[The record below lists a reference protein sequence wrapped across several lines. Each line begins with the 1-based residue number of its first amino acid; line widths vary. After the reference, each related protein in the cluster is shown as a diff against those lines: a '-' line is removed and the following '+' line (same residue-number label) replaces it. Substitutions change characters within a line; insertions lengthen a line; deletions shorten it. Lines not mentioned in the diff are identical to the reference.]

1 MHCAMN
7 ELLKSALLL
16 CALAATGLQAQ
27 PARFT
32 EALGQLHQQLQQS
45 DRQGAAMAEDIVR
58 QWVDV
63 RSIAVAAFGQ
73 YVEQSLESYRE
84 VLDDRTFSELVELYE
99 GRLTQAV
106 GNRLVVD
113 LGHQLDNPAL
123 AGVELRDLRGDAAGN
138 TASLA
143 AINAH
148 GGTTALSLEMAADG
162 GTWRIVRIA
171 IDGRD
176 LGEHYRALCSDIVAA
191 RYSLPVLVSRLE
203 EMPYIAVEDFAQTP
217 IGQTPLDW
225 GSWREKDKGKPRLYR
240 VHARGEQRYIAAS
253 DSGYS
258 VILGKFVHW
267 NPREYPIMTWCWRAN
282 AIPPGGNEFLDHA
295 NDSAAGLYVI
305 FSQNWLHVPKQLKY
319 VWSSTLPEGT
329 VGRRK
334 KIFRPWFFVLE
345 SGEENLGQWTFEQV
359 DLERDHRLKLGGL
372 PSERTIGLGLLT
384 DANSTRSYAE
394 AFYADMRVW
403 KREALER
410 RQIADYC
417 GGLRDNGPTARRGSA
432 LWGRDP
438 MDR

>member
-1 MHCAMN
+1 MTSLFKCVLLFCAIATT
-7 ELLKSALLL
+7 ALH
-16 CALAATGLQAQ
+16 AQ

-32 EALGQLHQQLQQS
+32 EALEQLHQQLQSPQ
-45 DRQGAAMAEDIVR
+45 RQGAALAEHIVQ
-58 QWVDV
+58 QWVDLP
-63 RSIAVAAFGQ
+63 RFADAAFGP
-73 YVEQSLESYRE
+73 YLKGSLESYRE
-84 VLDDRTFSELVELYE
+84 VLDDDTFSELVEQYQS
-99 GRLTQAV
+99 RLAQAV
-106 GNRLVVD
+106 GKRLVRDV
-113 LGHQLDNPAL
+113 GHHFNNPTL
-123 AGVELRDLRGDAAGN
+123 AGITLLDLRVDEDGVA
-138 TASLA
+138 ASLGVE
-143 AINAH
+143 NTD
-148 GGTTALSLEMAADG
+148 GRTTVLSLDLTDDG
-162 GTWRIVRIA
+162 EEWRIVRMA
-171 IDGRD
+171 VDGAD
-176 LGEHYRALCSDIVAA
+176 VGAHYRALCSDIIAG

-203 EMPYIAVEDFAQTP
+203 ERPYIHVEDFAATP
-217 IGQTPLDW
+217 VGHTPLDW

-345 SGEENLGQWTFEQV
+345 SGTERLGQWTFEQV

-372 PSERTIGLGLLT
+372 PAERTIGLGLLT
-384 DANSTRSYAE
+384 DANSTDSYAE

-410 RQIADYC
+410 RQITDHC
-417 GGLRDNGPTARRGSA
+417 GALRDNGPTARRGSA
-432 LWGRDP
+432 LGSRDP

>member
-1 MHCAMN
+1 MN
-7 ELLKSALLL
+7 SLLGRILLL
-16 CALAATGLQAQ
+16 GTLASSALQAQ

-32 EALGQLHQQLQQS
+32 EELGQLDQQLQRP
-45 DRQGAAMAEDIVR
+45 DRQGAAIAADIVR

-63 RSIAVAAFGQ
+63 PRFAYAAFGP

-84 VLDDRTFSELVELYE
+84 VLDDKTFSELVQLYKE
-99 GRLTQAV
+99 RLAQAV
-106 GNRLVVD
+106 GHRLRRD
-113 LGHQLDNPAL
+113 LSYRLDNPAVV
-123 AGVELRDLRGDAAGN
+123 GVSLRDLRVDEAGA
-138 TASLA
+138 TASLGVKRA
-143 AINAH
+143 D
-148 GGTTALSLEMAADG
+148 GDTTALSLQLAAGPDH
-162 GTWRIVRIA
+162 WRIVRIA
-171 IDGRD
+171 IAGRD
-176 LGEHYRALCSDIVAA
+176 LGEHYRALCSDIIAA

-203 EMPYIAVEDFAQTP
+203 ERPYIAVEDFEATP

-225 GSWREKDKGKPRLYR
+225 GSWREKDKNKPRLYR
-240 VHARGEQRYIAAS
+240 VHAQGDQRYIAAS

-345 SGEENLGQWTFEQV
+345 SGEQRLGQWTFEQV
-359 DLERDHRLKLGGL
+359 DLERDHRLKLGGA
-372 PSERTIGLGLLT
+372 PAERTIGLGLLT
-384 DANSTRSYAE
+384 DSNSTNSYAE

-403 KREALER
+403 RREALDS
-410 RQIADYC
+410 RQITDYC
-417 GGLRDNGPTARRGSA
+417 GTLRDNGPTARRGSA
-432 LWGRDP
+432 LRGTDP